1 MRRSVLIWVVAV
13 SCAPI
18 ASAQF
23 SPNPFGTY
31 NELGVPDY
39 LEPVGDVIPA
49 AFYDWMDTQLPE
61 RTPLDLDSL
70 PPSVGQELHFTQPSD
85 VWMTFVH
92 EGAGYRNSVGF
103 YTYETGSAPAT
114 VDDIYSAYEV
124 FPNFSYAGS
133 GGGLESGDKVYLGNF
148 PAGTSMGTYL
158 TQHGWQTSA
167 LDTFYATAFFNP
179 ESDPALKRHVVSI
192 YNEAYDLFV
201 IGFEDL
207 PRDSSM
213 SDDDFND
220 AVFYFTVRGEAYTGA
235 QTVPEPSALLL
246 AFAGFL
252 TFALRR
258 RRVAREFGDLPFR

>member
-1 MRRSVLIWVVAV
+1 MRRSVLIWLVAV

-23 SPNPFGTY
+23 SPAPLGGHDQ
-31 NELGVPDY
+31 LGVPYY

-49 AFYDWMDTQLPE
+49 AFYDWLDTQLPE
-61 RTPLDLDSL
+61 GTPLDLDSL
-70 PPSVGQELHFTQPSD
+70 PPSVGQELHFTEPSD

-103 YTYETGSAPAT
+103 YTYDTGSPPHRPE
-114 VDDIYSAYEV
+114 VIDSVYEV

-148 PAGTSMGTYL
+148 SAGTSLGTYL

-167 LDTFYATAFFNP
+167 LDTFFATAFFNP
-179 ESDPALKRHVVSI
+179 ESDPALRRHVVSI
-192 YNEAYDLFV
+192 YNEEFDLFLTS
-201 IGFEDL
+201 FEDIN
-207 PRDSSM
+207 RNYG
-213 SDDDFND
+213 DDDFND
-220 AVFYFTVRGEAYTGA
+220 AVFYLTVEGEAYTGA

-246 AFAGFL
+246 AFAGL
-252 TFALRR
+252 LLFALRR
-258 RRVAREFGDLPFR
+258 RRVG